1 MRIVLP
7 LNTPTTPS
15 DAPPFTSNGIEKEVQ

>member
-7 LNTPTTPS
+7 LNTPTTLS
-15 DAPPFTSNGIEKEVQ
+15 DAPGDKQPGGLVAKV